1 MATNELSLMG
11 ETSFHSGAK
20 RPFHHCFTSTLNKEQ
35 IQAINCVHFKCCRR
49 RTTARSNSNL
59 LLFQQLS
66 DVVTVKKSVSSIT
79 YSWERNGKT
88 KSPKKK
94 QHNMKKEHIKICK
107 HDHGS
112 QQANFV
118 NIGPMSSKYPLSLL
132 S

>member
-49 RTTARSNSNL
+49 RTTSRSNSNL

-94 QHNMKKEHIKICK
+94 KQHNMKKEHIKT
-107 HDHGS
+107 DHGN

-118 NIGPMSSKYPLSLL
+118 NVGPMSSKYPLSLL
-132 S
+132 T